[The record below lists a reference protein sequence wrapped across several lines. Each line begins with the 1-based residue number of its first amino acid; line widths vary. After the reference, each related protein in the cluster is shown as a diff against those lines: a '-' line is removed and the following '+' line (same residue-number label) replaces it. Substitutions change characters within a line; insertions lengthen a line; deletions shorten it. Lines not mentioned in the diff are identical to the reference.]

1 MSRTTPTAIGAFVI
15 GAFALIVAAVLFF
28 GSGAF
33 RDTRLQAVS
42 FFHGSV
48 AGLRVGAPVTFRGV
62 PVGEVK
68 SLALRVTPAAGEP
81 FVQVSMEL
89 VPGMVT
95 VHGIDRARDPTKIPS
110 LVEQGLTAQLV
121 KQSFVTGLLTVELSL
136 RPGVQTSRLGDT
148 EVPEIPTVPGELEAL
163 TKQLQT
169 VDIAAALESLQSTLA
184 SLNAILTSPGVKQA
198 VSDLPQITAALK
210 HTAATVDREVTA
222 LSRSGRY
229 ALGRSE
235 AAVQKTLASIDTL
248 AAHLDKETASTLA
261 ALRRTLES
269 ANATLDGTRTLV
281 DPQGETVLQVQR
293 AIDDLAA
300 TAARMRNFAE
310 RVDRN
315 PSVLVRGR

>member
-1 MSRTTPTAIGAFVI
+1 MSRATPTAIGAFVI
-15 GAFALIVAAVLFF
+15 GALAVVVTAVLFF

-33 RDTRLQAVS
+33 RETRLHAVS

-48 AGLRVGAPVTFRGV
+48 AGLRIGAPVTFRGV

-68 SLALRVTPAAGEP
+68 SLALRVTPAGES
-81 FVQVSMEL
+81 FVQVNMEL

-121 KQSFVTGLLTVELSL
+121 KQSFVTGLLSVELSL
-136 RPGVQTSRLGDT
+136 RPGVQTSRVGDT
-148 EVPEIPTVPGELEAL
+148 AVPEIPTVPGELEAL

-169 VDIAAALESLQSTLA
+169 VDIAAALDSVQRTLA
-184 SLNAILTSPGVKQA
+184 SLNAILTSPHVKQA

-210 HTAATVDREVTA
+210 HTVATVDREVTA
-222 LSRSGRY
+222 LSRTGRD
-229 ALGRSE
+229 ALGGTE
-235 AAVQKTLASIDTL
+235 AAVHKTLASIDTL
-248 AAHLDKETASTLA
+248 AATLDNETASTLA
-261 ALRRTLES
+261 ALRGTLES
-269 ANATLDGTRTLV
+269 ANATLDGTRALV

-293 AIDDLAA
+293 AIDDLAE

>member
-15 GAFALIVAAVLFF
+15 GALALIVVAVLFF
-28 GSGAF
+28 GSGTF
-33 RDTRLQAVS
+33 RDTRLHAVS

-81 FVQVSMEL
+81 FVQVNMEL
-89 VPGMVT
+89 VPGMVK

-110 LVEQGLTAQLV
+110 LVDQGLTAQLV
-121 KQSFVTGLLTVELSL
+121 KQSFVTGLLSVELSL
-136 RPGVQTSRLGDT
+136 RPGVQTSRVGDT
-148 EVPEIPTVPGELEAL
+148 AVPEIPTVPGELEAL

-169 VDIAAALESLQSTLA
+169 VDIAAALESVQRTLA
-184 SLNAILTSPGVKQA
+184 SLNAILTSPHVKQA

-210 HTAATVDREVTA
+210 HTVATVDREVTA
-222 LSRSGRY
+222 LSRTGRD
-229 ALGRSE
+229 ALGGTE
-235 AAVQKTLASIDTL
+235 AAVHKTLASIDTL
-248 AAHLDKETASTLA
+248 AANLDNETASTLA
-261 ALRRTLES
+261 ALRGTLES
-269 ANATLDGTRTLV
+269 ANATLDGTRALV

-293 AIDDLAA
+293 AIDDLAE